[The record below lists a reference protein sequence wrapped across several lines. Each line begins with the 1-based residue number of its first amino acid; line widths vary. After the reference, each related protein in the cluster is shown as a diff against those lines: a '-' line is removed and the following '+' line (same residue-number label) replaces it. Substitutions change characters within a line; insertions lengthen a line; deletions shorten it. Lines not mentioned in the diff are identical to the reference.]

1 MDEKIKKFFKEAS
14 KKHCNLKL
22 YHELLYAGS
31 NMVDY
36 AVKNNRLK
44 DFRYFVTPQKYDDGV
59 MRILYDPFSDDV
71 FGQLNKYL
79 YQEIEGLK
87 EFIDSLYEIDYENL
101 FQIKIKD
108 SRARQISGMGHPIQ
122 GERDVIYYSEPACL
136 KSMLKLYELNI
147 PTWANDTEGCL
158 EDTLD
163 TQKNSFQCGIHVY
176 YSMLNEE
183 NKKIVDKLA
192 EEGFADFS
200 ITDDNIV
207 FLKVNCDR
215 EETIGEVSD
224 RLLAIVSQ
232 LKMQDVKFYQA
243 NEETIRNLVLDI
255 YKYKYTYKKLPYE
268 ILSSQLIKYYE
279 QFTLEEFPEKI
290 EAIQDVKNHRYSEE
304 ALNNYFHENKEFKT
318 RVLQNVIATLP
329 TEECMQELLENGY
342 FLDEEKMQIFSSET
356 DYLKHLKYLNSNPI
370 ETDSSDNQRGK
381 ENSVTKAK

>member
-1 MDEKIKKFFKEAS
+1 MEEKIKKFFEEAT
-14 KKHCNLKL
+14 KKHCDLKL

-44 DFRYFVTPQKYDDGV
+44 DFRYLVTPQKYNDGV

-71 FGQLNKYL
+71 FGQLNMYL

-87 EFIDSLYEIDYENL
+87 GFIDSLYEIDYENL

-108 SRARQISGMGHPIQ
+108 SRARQISGIGHPIQ
-122 GERDVIYYSEPACL
+122 EERDVIYYSEPACL
-136 KSMLKLYELNI
+136 KSMLKLYDLNI

-158 EDTLD
+158 EDGENN
-163 TQKNSFQCGIHVY
+163 TQENNLKCGINIY

-183 NKKIVDKLA
+183 NKRIVDKLA

-224 RLLAIVSQ
+224 RLLAIVSR

-243 NEETIRNLVLDI
+243 NEEIIRNLVLDI
-255 YKYKYTYKKLPYE
+255 YKYRYTYKKLPYE
-268 ILSSQLIKYYE
+268 VLSSQLIKYYE
-279 QFTLEEFPEKI
+279 QFTIEEFPEKT
-290 EAIQDVKNHRYSEE
+290 EAIQDVKKHRYSEE
-304 ALNNYFHENKEFKT
+304 TLNEYFRENKEFAT
-318 RVLQNVIATLP
+318 QVLENMVSTIP
-329 TEECMQELLENGY
+329 TEECIEELLENGFY
-342 FLDEEKMQIFSSET
+342 IDEEKKQIFSSKK
-356 DYLKHLKYLNSNPI
+356 DYLKHQKYLNSTSN
-370 ETDSSDNQRGK
+370 NQSGEK
-381 ENSVTKAK
+381 SHTIKTK